1 LIISSLR
8 KFWSDINEIL
18 TGNVRIMA
26 LSWFLFALS
35 RALVQPFFTKYAKDL
50 VATDLDVA
58 RKRMVAM
65 LALSLSLIPGGFL
78 TDTIGRVKTILIGT
92 LE

>member
-1 LIISSLR
+1 
-8 KFWSDINEIL
+8 
-18 TGNVRIMA
+18 MA